1 MREFLN
7 ASKKEAPA
15 HPDIMESYGNKF
27 VHQKIIRRCNKS
39 RRKLSSFIR
48 WYLLKKK
55 VSIGLT
61 TFSPSL
67 SRLSLTVFTDVF
79 AVCVLEFLLFL
90 YVELSQAHARSFRRE
105 KEKDRETER
114 KFPHQNHRK
123 LSNNDDND
131 VNDY

>member
-55 VSIGLT
+55 SLLDLLH
-61 TFSPSL
+61 SLPL